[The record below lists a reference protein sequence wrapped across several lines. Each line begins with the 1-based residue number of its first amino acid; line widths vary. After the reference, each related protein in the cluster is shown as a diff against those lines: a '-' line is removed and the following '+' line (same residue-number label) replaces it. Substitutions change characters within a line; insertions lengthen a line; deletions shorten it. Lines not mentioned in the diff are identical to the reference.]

1 MPSVV
6 LTRPGVA
13 FNDTKSKPDE
23 QLLLK
28 SAKTPGTGGR
38 FGTPKSPP
46 FGRHDED
53 EDETQIAVSYTH
65 LTLPTKA

>member
-13 FNDTKSKPDE
+13 FTDAKSTPDE

-28 SAKTPGTGGR
+28 SAKTPGAGGTCS
-38 FGTPKSPP
+38 GGACS
-46 FGRHDED
+46 
-53 EDETQIAVSYTH
+53 
-65 LTLPTKA
+65 

>member
-13 FNDTKSKPDE
+13 FNDAKSKPDE

-28 SAKTPGTGGR
+28 SAKTPGLGGR

-46 FGRHDED
+46 FGRHE
-53 EDETQIAVSYTH
+53 EEEE
-65 LTLPTKA
+65 

>member
-13 FNDTKSKPDE
+13 FNDAKSKPDE

-28 SAKTPGTGGR
+28 SAKTPGVGGR

-46 FGRHDED
+46 YPVEEE
-53 EDETQIAVSYTH
+53 EDETKY
-65 LTLPTKA
+65 